1 MNPIT
6 FSTLACPNWQIE
18 TVIAKTSEFGYDGI
32 EWRGGQQGPVQPDMP
47 AAQKALLQQRCSG
60 AGLISIAVT
69 AYTSFLAHSA
79 AERQANVDE
88 LRRYADL
95 AAELRANY
103 VRAFLGE
110 LPEGTNLDS
119 FIYERIS
126 DCQCCDPLV

>member
-1 MNPIT
+1 M
-6 FSTLACPNWQIE
+6 
-18 TVIAKTSEFGYDGI
+18 TVSN
-32 EWRGGQQGPVQPDMP
+32 
-47 AAQKALLQQRCSG
+47 G
-60 AGLISIAVT
+60 AEAHKDT
-69 AYTSFLAHSA
+69 YNRTSFLAHSA

-95 AAELRANY
+95 AAELGANY